1 MSWHRAT
8 EQICRLLTTS
18 RLEILYCYNIIFH
31 VSVGG
36 TNDGNEI
43 PRSRRP
49 SGPVGSP
56 VAILGRLFGSTAHDP
71 RQLGRTRRRDQG
83 EVGNWLQLHHQR
95 NPGSISEV
103 KILQMP
109 KVGKAMV
116 SNLRAHY
123 MAKPGYQG
131 PDEFTYAFIGTDR
144 FGGPMRLVF
153 KRKVSVVPSL

>member
-1 MSWHRAT
+1 MTMKFLALGG
-8 EQICRLLTTS
+8 LLALLALPS
-18 RLEILYCYNIIFH
+18 QFWAAC
-31 VSVGG
+31 
-36 TNDGNEI
+36 
-43 PRSRRP
+43 
-49 SGPVGSP
+49 SGPPLMIPGNS
-56 VAILGRLFGSTAHDP
+56 AELE
-71 RQLGRTRRRDQG
+71 G
-83 EVGNWLQLHHQR
+83 EIRVKSGTGCSFTISGIQ
-95 NPGSISEV
+95 GSISEV